1 MVPVL
6 AKNAVRIKCNFQ
18 NAGMTGNYECAYAL
32 GILNAQ
38 LGLPEITE
46 YEDIVDTVKAELKE
60 CIDLVKVAGVPDDKI
75 IIDPGIGFA
84 KTVEGNIE
92 LMQRVSELHD
102 LGYPILLGVSKKGSI
117 GHLLGGLDVNNR
129 TEGTMAATCFAVSQE
144 VEIVRVHDVLE
155 NSRAAKVMQT
165 LLNYV

>member
-46 YEDIVDTVKAELKE
+46 YEDIAALKE
-60 CIDLVKVAGVPDDKI
+60 QLLEKAADYKTEDAGLKQMV
-75 IIDPGIGFA
+75 
-84 KTVEGNIE
+84 
-92 LMQRVSELHD
+92 
-102 LGYPILLGVSKKGSI
+102 
-117 GHLLGGLDVNNR
+117 HLLK
-129 TEGTMAATCFAVSQE
+129 EYEAAPVADEQMRE
-144 VEIVRVHDVLE
+144 
-155 NSRAAKVMQT
+155 
-165 LLNYV
+165 LLLWDFMIRIYKF

>member
-46 YEDIVDTVKAELKE
+46 YEDIAALKE
-60 CIDLVKVAGVPDDKI
+60 QLLEKAADYKTEEAGLKQ
-75 IIDPGIGFA
+75 
-84 KTVEGNIE
+84 
-92 LMQRVSELHD
+92 M
-102 LGYPILLGVSKKGSI
+102 
-117 GHLLGGLDVNNR
+117 
-129 TEGTMAATCFAVSQE
+129 
-144 VEIVRVHDVLE
+144 VH
-155 NSRAAKVMQT
+155 R
-165 LLNYV
+165 

>member
-46 YEDIVDTVKAELKE
+46 YEDIAALKE
-60 CIDLVKVAGVPDDKI
+60 QLLEKAAEEAGLKQMV
-75 IIDPGIGFA
+75 
-84 KTVEGNIE
+84 
-92 LMQRVSELHD
+92 
-102 LGYPILLGVSKKGSI
+102 
-117 GHLLGGLDVNNR
+117 HLLKEYEAAPVADEQMRELF
-129 TEGTMAATCFAVSQE
+129 TMGF
-144 VEIVRVHDVLE
+144 HDKNL
-155 NSRAAKVMQT
+155 
-165 LLNYV
+165 

>member
-46 YEDIVDTVKAELKE
+46 
-60 CIDLVKVAGVPDDKI
+60 
-75 IIDPGIGFA
+75 
-84 KTVEGNIE
+84 
-92 LMQRVSELHD
+92 
-102 LGYPILLGVSKKGSI
+102 
-117 GHLLGGLDVNNR
+117 
-129 TEGTMAATCFAVSQE
+129 
-144 VEIVRVHDVLE
+144 
-155 NSRAAKVMQT
+155 
-165 LLNYV
+165 

>member
-46 YEDIVDTVKAELKE
+46 YEDIAALKE
-60 CIDLVKVAGVPDDKI
+60 QLLEKAADYKTEEAGLKQMV
-75 IIDPGIGFA
+75 
-84 KTVEGNIE
+84 
-92 LMQRVSELHD
+92 
-102 LGYPILLGVSKKGSI
+102 
-117 GHLLGGLDVNNR
+117 HLLK
-129 TEGTMAATCFAVSQE
+129 EYEAAPVADEQMRELFT
-144 VEIVRVHDVLE
+144 IHDKNL
-155 NSRAAKVMQT
+155 
-165 LLNYV
+165 

>member
-46 YEDIVDTVKAELKE
+46 YENIAALKE
-60 CIDLVKVAGVPDDKI
+60 
-75 IIDPGIGFA
+75 
-84 KTVEGNIE
+84 
-92 LMQRVSELHD
+92 Q
-102 LGYPILLGVSKKGSI
+102 
-117 GHLLGGLDVNNR
+117 
-129 TEGTMAATCFAVSQE
+129 
-144 VEIVRVHDVLE
+144 
-155 NSRAAKVMQT
+155 
-165 LLNYV
+165 

>member
-46 YEDIVDTVKAELKE
+46 YEDIAALKE
-60 CIDLVKVAGVPDDKI
+60 QLLESSDKI
-75 IIDPGIGFA
+75 ELVHCVTGHNGLDFQLSTYLGYMLHDIASSEVIIVSNDTGFDAVVSFWAKKGMNIRRQSIDPQ
-84 KTVEGNIE
+84 
-92 LMQRVSELHD
+92 L
-102 LGYPILLGVSKKGSI
+102 Y
-117 GHLLGGLDVNNR
+117 
-129 TEGTMAATCFAVSQE
+129 
-144 VEIVRVHDVLE
+144 
-155 NSRAAKVMQT
+155 
-165 LLNYV
+165 

>member
-46 YEDIVDTVKAELKE
+46 YEDIAALKE
-60 CIDLVKVAGVPDDKI
+60 QLLEKAADYKTEVLPLAYAIFLADANTDLKEYEAAPVADEQMRELFTMGFHDK
-75 IIDPGIGFA
+75 
-84 KTVEGNIE
+84 N
-92 LMQRVSELHD
+92 L
-102 LGYPILLGVSKKGSI
+102 
-117 GHLLGGLDVNNR
+117 
-129 TEGTMAATCFAVSQE
+129 
-144 VEIVRVHDVLE
+144 
-155 NSRAAKVMQT
+155 
-165 LLNYV
+165 

>member
-46 YEDIVDTVKAELKE
+46 YEDIAALKQMVHLLKE
-60 CIDLVKVAGVPDDKI
+60 YEAAPVADEQMRELFTMGFHDK
-75 IIDPGIGFA
+75 
-84 KTVEGNIE
+84 N
-92 LMQRVSELHD
+92 L
-102 LGYPILLGVSKKGSI
+102 
-117 GHLLGGLDVNNR
+117 
-129 TEGTMAATCFAVSQE
+129 
-144 VEIVRVHDVLE
+144 
-155 NSRAAKVMQT
+155 
-165 LLNYV
+165 

>member
-46 YEDIVDTVKAELKE
+46 YEDIAALKE
-60 CIDLVKVAGVPDDKI
+60 QLLEKAADYKTEDEAAPVADEQMRELFTMGFHDK
-75 IIDPGIGFA
+75 
-84 KTVEGNIE
+84 N
-92 LMQRVSELHD
+92 L
-102 LGYPILLGVSKKGSI
+102 
-117 GHLLGGLDVNNR
+117 
-129 TEGTMAATCFAVSQE
+129 
-144 VEIVRVHDVLE
+144 
-155 NSRAAKVMQT
+155 
-165 LLNYV
+165 